1 MRVNSPWNL
10 LGSGSATS
18 PEPVTEPG
26 IERELLEPE
35 LGHVLAPE
43 PVLGLG
49 IGHGNVLELA
59 LLTEPAQSPV
69 LGRAEIVLENQPQVV
84 LEPVAEMK
92 GLQT

>member
-35 LGHVLAPE
+35 LGHVLALE

-49 IGHGNVLELA
+49 HGHVLELA

>member
-35 LGHVLAPE
+35 LGHVLALE
-43 PVLGLG
+43 PVLGF
-49 IGHGNVLELA
+49 GHGHVLELA